1 MFRTG
6 TPDDGQRNCPKHVEF
21 YSKNKF
27 EKLGHLVGFIIR
39 IRGLCTQGNETLFP
53 NWQKE
58 SWQTFEE
65 TSRYVRPERVNKWP
79 NSMTDI

>member
-1 MFRTG
+1 M
-6 TPDDGQRNCPKHVEF
+6 
-21 YSKNKF
+21 
-27 EKLGHLVGFIIR
+27 
-39 IRGLCTQGNETLFP
+39 LFP

-65 TSRYVRPERVNKWP
+65 ASGYMRPEQVNKWL